1 MRPVW
6 VVASIVGL
14 GAFAFAQPILDLI
27 GRNPEFF
34 VARRFP
40 SLDIVALAVGLVLV
54 PALLAIPVL
63 ALRAVGR
70 GWAGLAHAVV
80 MAALVGLLAAGV
92 LNGLGLGELHPVLFV
107 AVAVGLG
114 MVGGWSLARFSPV
127 RTIVRF
133 LGAAPVV
140 FVAVFL
146 FATPVSG
153 LLLASA
159 AHLPESGSPDAP
171 GPVVVV
177 VFDEFP
183 TVSLLRGDGSIDRER
198 FPSLAALA
206 DDGVWYRNAVGVRQ
220 QTEEALPSILTGR
233 GVDEGSIPIAADHP
247 YNLFTLLDDGF
258 DVAAVENVTE
268 LCPEYVCENAS
279 RPTEPLGE
287 RWSSIRRDLG
297 VVYRHLVYPDALT
310 TGLPPIDEGWTS
322 FEREGGGD
330 FDIIE
335 RFLDQVTDDRRRE
348 VGRFLDLLETPS
360 DEPPFRFAHFLHPHH
375 PWDLTAD
382 GRVHGAPRP
391 PGRFE
396 VGWGEDDF
404 LVAQGRQQ
412 HLLQASY
419 ADSIVGS
426 IVSRL
431 VDEGMYEE
439 ALVVVV
445 ADHGI
450 SIEPGVEHQ
459 RVITEESTGTIAYV
473 PLFVKYPAPLGEAPP
488 PGTVDDV
495 RAETTDIVPTVADTV
510 GIRVPWRTDGVS
522 LLDVSARSARTGSVM
537 AGSKGEVEIPAG
549 LEPLLAEAEVKERWF
564 PGGDPY
570 ALTPPGWEAVLGTR
584 VQGREVDGVDLG
596 IDQTPLLESYVPG
609 DDPVPAFLSGTIEVD
624 GAATGEEI
632 VAVTIDGIV
641 GAVTRAFE
649 AEGSSARWEAMVD
662 PVVLDSGDASVEV
675 WLVDGP
681 AGDPGFRR

>member
-6 VVASIVGL
+6 VVASIVGV

-40 SLDIVALAVGLVLV
+40 SLDIVVLAVGLVLV

-63 ALRAVGR
+63 ALRAAGR
-70 GWAGLAHAVV
+70 SWAGLAHAAVV
-80 MAALVGLLAAGV
+80 AVLVGLLVAGV
-92 LNGLGLGELHPVLFV
+92 LNGVGLGELHPAVFVL
-107 AVAVGLG
+107 VAVGAG
-114 MVGGWSLARFSPV
+114 AAAGWSVARFAPI

-133 LGAAPVV
+133 LGAAPIV

-171 GPVVVV
+171 GPVVMV

-183 TVSLLRGDGSIDRER
+183 TVSLMRGDGSLDRER
-198 FPSLAALA
+198 FPALAALA

-220 QTEEALPSILTGR
+220 QTEEALPSLLTGR

-279 RPTEPLGE
+279 RPVEPLGE

-348 VGRFLDLLETPS
+348 VGRFLDLLETPA
-360 DEPPFRFAHFLHPHH
+360 DEPPFRFGHFLYPHH

-396 VGWGEDDF
+396 VGWGEDAF

-426 IVSRL
+426 IVRRL
-431 VDEGMYEE
+431 QDEGMYEE

-450 SIEPGVEHQ
+450 AIEPGVEHQ
-459 RVITEESTGTIAYV
+459 RVITPESAGTIAYV
-473 PLFVKYPAPLGEAPP
+473 PLFVKYPSQLDEAPP

-510 GIRVPWRTDGVS
+510 GITVPWRTDGVS
-522 LLDVSARSARTGSVM
+522 LLDGSARSSRTGSIM
-537 AGSKGEVEIPAG
+537 LGSKGEVEIPPG
-549 LEPLLAEAEVKERWF
+549 LEPVLAEAEVKERWF

-570 ALTPPGWEAVLGTR
+570 ALTPPGWEDLPGTAVEGS
-584 VQGREVDGVDLG
+584 EVDGVSVG
-596 IDQTPLLESYVPG
+596 IDQASLLESYTPG
-609 DDPVPAFLSGTIEVD
+609 DDPVPAFLSGTIEV
-624 GAATGEEI
+624 AEPATGEEI
-632 VAVTIDGIV
+632 VAVTVDGTV
-641 GAVTRAFE
+641 RAVTRTFE
-649 AEGSSARWEAMVD
+649 PEGRSARWEAMLD
-662 PVVLDSGDASVEV
+662 PAVLDSGDVSVEA

-681 AGDPGFRR
+681 VSDPGFRR